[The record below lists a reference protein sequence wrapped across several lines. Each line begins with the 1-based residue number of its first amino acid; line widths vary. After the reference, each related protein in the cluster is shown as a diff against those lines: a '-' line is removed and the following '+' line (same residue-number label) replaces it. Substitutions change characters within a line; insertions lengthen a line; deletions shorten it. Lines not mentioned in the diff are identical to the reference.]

1 MVAASRTGL
10 AVLEV
15 PNAAHRPEALA
26 ARRLQMGEDAYEEM
40 YSSLSH
46 QYYRR
51 DWFREVLSPPFACVD
66 IVDQELD
73 GYFNA
78 PHRFNVFAYRAADLE
93 IPA

>member
-15 PNAAHRPEALA
+15 PEAAHRPEALA
-26 ARRLQMGEDAYEEM
+26 ARRLQMGEDAYDEI
-40 YSSLSH
+40 YSSLSR

-51 DWFREVLSPPFACVD
+51 DWFREVLSPHFACVD

-73 GYFNA
+73 GYFTA
-78 PHRFNVFAYRAADLE
+78 LHRFNVFAYKAADFE
-93 IPA
+93 SPA